1 MNVTVAPLDGG
12 FAILLEGKP
21 ALTPKKKLLLLP
33 TRVLADVVASEWRER
48 KRKPDPKAMPFTR
61 FANTALDIRDRTQL
75 VEQLLQYGGT
85 DLLLYRGED
94 LELAQRQ
101 QNEWEPLLHWAHD
114 RFRVTFVASTGIM
127 HVEQPRETLEQLR
140 TALVDL
146 DSFTL
151 TGLLS
156 AATIMASLILA
167 LAIAEGRLT
176 TQDAFALSQ
185 LDERYQAERW
195 GLDRAAESRAEAM
208 AGDLELAARFLTLC
222 RT

>member
-1 MNVTVAPLDGG
+1 VNVTVAARDAA
-12 FAILLEGKP
+12 FAILVEGKP
-21 ALTPKKKLLLLP
+21 ALTPKKNPLLLP
-33 TRVLADVVASEWRER
+33 TWALADVVASEWRER
-48 KRKPDPKAMPFTR
+48 KRKPDLKAMPFTR
-61 FANTALDIRDRTQL
+61 FANTALDVGDRTQL
-75 VEQLLQYGGT
+75 VGQLLQYGST

-94 LELAQRQ
+94 PGLAQRQ
-101 QNEWEPLLHWAHD
+101 QNEWEPLLRWARD

-127 HVEQPRETLEQLR
+127 HVEQPRETLEGLR
-140 TALVDL
+140 AVLVDL
-146 DSFTL
+146 HSFTL

-167 LAIAEGRLT
+167 LAIAEGQLT

-195 GLDRAAESRAEAM
+195 GFDRAAESRAEAM
-208 AGDLELAARFLTLC
+208 AGDLELAARFLALC